1 LIFRSGGL
9 DKKAP
14 LQLGAAKLPK
24 LKRLDLLFGRD
35 DYGCNSTVAS
45 LAGILGGAGLPSL
58 VRLGLMNSE
67 WEEPLISAIAK
78 SKLLPRL
85 EVLDLSMGVLD
96 GDATGAL
103 LKHADKFT
111 HLKELILDDNYF
123 SEDDQAKLK
132 EALPN
137 ARFGEQKDD
146 EDPEYRYTTIG
157 E

>member
-1 LIFRSGGL
+1 
-9 DKKAP
+9 
-14 LQLGAAKLPK
+14 
-24 LKRLDLLFGRD
+24 
-35 DYGCNSTVAS
+35 
-45 LAGILGGAGLPSL
+45 
-58 VRLGLMNSE
+58 
-67 WEEPLISAIAK
+67 
-78 SKLLPRL
+78 
-85 EVLDLSMGVLD
+85 MGVLD